1 MTQTGVGK
9 VVNKVQI
16 EKLTNKGRGRPKGV
30 PNKTTMQVKE
40 AISFAAAGLGG
51 ADRLV
56 AWAKEDPQNERVFW
70 AQIYPKLLPL
80 EISGNNGGP
89 IEAVIR
95 WASEK

>member
-1 MTQTGVGK
+1 VR
-9 VVNKVQI
+9 VVNKI
-16 EKLTNKGRGRPKGV
+16 ANENLSRTGAGRPKGSK
-30 PNKTTMQVKE
+30 NKTTLQVKE

-51 ADRLV
+51 AERLV
-56 AWAKEDPQNERVFW
+56 EWAKEDPQNERVFW

>member
-1 MTQTGVGK
+1 VR
-9 VVNKVQI
+9 VVNKLENENLSRQ
-16 EKLTNKGRGRPKGV
+16 GAGRPKGSK
-30 PNKTTMQVKE
+30 NKTTLQVKE

-51 ADRLV
+51 AERLV
-56 AWAKEDPQNERVFW
+56 EWAKEDPQNERVFW

>member
-1 MTQTGVGK
+1 VR
-9 VVNKVQI
+9 VVNKVQ
-16 EKLTNKGRGRPKGV
+16 EQNLTQRGAGRPKGV
-30 PNKTTMQVKE
+30 KNKTTLQVKE

-51 ADRLV
+51 AERLV
-56 AWAKEDPQNERVFW
+56 EWAKEDPQNERVFW

>member
-1 MTQTGVGK
+1 MTLAGVRVMTK
-9 VVNKVQI
+9 I
-16 EKLTNKGRGRPKGV
+16 EKDNYTRKGMGRPKGSK
-30 PNKTTMQVKE
+30 NKTTLQVKE
-40 AISFAAAGLGG
+40 AISYAAAGLGG

-56 AWAKEDPQNERVFW
+56 EWAKEDPQNERVFW

-89 IEAVIR
+89 IEAVVR